1 MTVRIGL
8 VSDIHGDVHALTD
21 AIRHAEA
28 LGCTRFLCAG
38 DLVDYG
44 YFPDETIALLRE
56 RAIPTVRG
64 NHDRWAVSGSPRF
77 GFDPDI
83 SDSSRQ
89 WLAGLP
95 AHLHMKV
102 GATRLLVHHGSPRGD
117 MAGIVPADVE
127 RWELDEFFGG
137 SEMSADAA
145 DILIVGHTHC
155 AMELR
160 YVSDGRNRLVVN
172 PGALLGEGARGT
184 FGVLTMDAFVGPENA
199 PTCHF
204 DAYFSADGAPA
215 PVVRRRL

>member
-8 VSDIHGDVHALTD
+8 VSDIHGDVHALVD

-28 LGCTRFLCAG
+28 LGCTQFLCAG
-38 DLVDYG
+38 DLVDCG
-44 YFPDETIALLRE
+44 YFADETIALLRE
-56 RAIPTVRG
+56 RKIPTVRG

-83 SDSSRQ
+83 SDGSRE

-95 AHLHMKV
+95 AHLHLAV
-102 GATRLLVHHGSPRGD
+102 GATRLAVHHGSPRGD

-127 RWELDEFFGG
+127 RWELEEFFKD
-137 SEMSADAA
+137 SETSA

-160 YVSDGRNRLVVN
+160 YAPTDGKDRLVVN

-184 FGVLTMDAFVGPENA
+184 FGVLTLDAPAGTF
-199 PTCHF
+199 HF

-215 PVVRRRL
+215 PVARRRL